1 MNTDHYISLI
11 YKELKGIISLEE
23 VKQLSSWEL
32 QSSKNQK
39 IATEIR
45 QVWLETEQ
53 YEIPFDLDHDSD
65 FAKIKLT
72 INIPEVAS
80 NVIPIQSR
88 RRLWINAVA
97 AAAIVLLSATFL
109 FQNYFQDK
117 EQWVEVESGSEII
130 EFKLPDGSNIWLN
143 AGSKLSYPSKFSIN
157 ERLVKLTGEAFFE
170 VSKKEGKPF
179 QVTTNRITVTVLG
192 TQFNVRDIANEKTFE
207 VAVQEGKVKV
217 QKNESTQ
224 KVILE
229 KNEKAIYDEGNH
241 LLNKLNDKNLNQLS
255 WKRKRLKFNNTALQT
270 ALNKI
275 AVHYNINIK
284 LENKSIKDC
293 HISGSYST
301 KTEVLKLLQQV
312 TTNQKIKIKKLN
324 ETEYKLTGGTCK

>member
-1 MNTDHYISLI
+1 MNSDHYISLI

-23 VKQLSSWEL
+23 VKQLSIWEL

-39 IATEIR
+39 IASEIR

-53 YEIPFDLDHDSD
+53 YEIPFELDHDSD
-65 FAKIKLT
+65 FAKIKTT
-72 INIPEVAS
+72 IKISEVPS
-80 NVIPIQSR
+80 NVKSIQSR
-88 RRLWINAVA
+88 RRLWINSVA
-97 AAAIVLLSATFL
+97 AAVIVLLSATFL
-109 FQNYFQDK
+109 FQNYFQDT
-117 EQWVEVESGSEII
+117 EQWVEVESGSEIM
-130 EFKLPDGSNIWLN
+130 ELELPDGSNIWLN
-143 AGSKLSYPSKFSIN
+143 AGSKLSYPSKFSMT

-170 VSKKEGKPF
+170 VSKDEGKPF
-179 QVTTNRITVTVLG
+179 QVTTDRTTVTVLG
-192 TQFNVRDIANEKTFE
+192 TKFNVRDIANEKTFE

-275 AVHYNINIK
+275 ALHYNINIK
-284 LENKSIKDC
+284 LENTSIKDC
-293 HISGSYST
+293 RISGSYST
-301 KTEVLKLLQQV
+301 KTEVFNLLQQV
-312 TTNQKIKIKKLN
+312 TSNQKIKIKRLN
-324 ETEYKLTGGTCK
+324 ENEYKLMGGTCK